1 MTDKLQL
8 QLVYE
13 FSITEKEIEELNQH
27 RSQLTLISESNIFQ
41 NIFFFSTDIHR
52 YFWEGAKSMAFSE
65 KLSHLLTCKS

>member
-41 NIFFFSTDIHR
+41 NIFFFPQTYIGIFGREQSL
-52 YFWEGAKSMAFSE
+52 W
-65 KLSHLLTCKS
+65 HLVKN

>member
-41 NIFFFSTDIHR
+41 NIFFFPQTYISIFGR
-52 YFWEGAKSMAFSE
+52 EQSLW
-65 KLSHLLTCKS
+65 HLVKN